1 MQKWFQSFWKPH
13 RYRIILETRSPT
25 ISHRQQNLF
34 AKTGEPEGEGRVR
47 IKNESDQ
54 VSYPRLSCLN
64 CQLWLMVVLV
74 FKMHFLG
81 FITTKVSERRHRD

>member
-1 MQKWFQSFWKPH
+1 MVSEF
-13 RYRIILETRSPT
+13 LETSQVPDYFRNTLSNHFT
-25 ISHRQQNLF
+25 QQNLF
-34 AKTGEPEGEGRVR
+34 AKRGEPDGEGRVR